1 MKPGTR
7 LTPVGLSLF
16 PRPCTR
22 NIFECPHFTY
32 GQSLLQN
39 RAHGLH
45 HRMYSKSRRSFVDRT
60 VLSLNAGNGGSGCVS
75 FACGPHQE
83 IAPADGGHGGAGGS
97 VWVEATTDCNSLRM
111 SSKSFQAAHGCPG
124 RSDKR
129 RGRQGGDL
137 VIKVPPGT
145 VIRELNVV
153 EDEEPFEMQF
163 KITVE
168 PYDER
173 KNSEFGEGVTIA
185 ELSRE
190 GQRAIIARGGVG
202 GRGNSAFK
210 SSRNRSPQTAEPGS
224 SGERRRVEL
233 ELKTIADV
241 GLVGFPNAGKS
252 TFLRAISRAKP
263 KVASYPFTTLRPH
276 IGVVPSIV
284 DDGRLKDRTL
294 TVADIPGLIEGAHEN
309 RGLGHEFLRHIER
322 TKFLVYVLDLSV
334 SRGQVV
340 KDWEV
345 LRHELELHE
354 EGMSERM
361 CCIAANKMDCG
372 QSSYDNLRI
381 LLDSVGDS
389 VPIFPLSAE
398 RKTGTEAVVK
408 HLSASVLRDVDEK
421 SENQILE
428 QEFR

>member
-1 MKPGTR
+1 M
-7 LTPVGLSLF
+7 
-16 PRPCTR
+16 
-22 NIFECPHFTY
+22 
-32 GQSLLQN
+32 
-39 RAHGLH
+39 
-45 HRMYSKSRRSFVDRT
+45 DRT
-60 VLSLNAGNGGSGCVS
+60 VLNLSAGNGGSGCVS

-83 IAPADGGHGGAGGS
+83 TAPADGGHGGTGGS
-97 VWVEATTDCNSLRM
+97 IWVEASTDCNSLRM
-111 SSKSFQAAHGCPG
+111 ASTRFQAAHGLPG

-145 VIRELNVV
+145 VIRELEAV
-153 EDEEPFEMQF
+153 EDDEPFEMKF
-163 KITVE
+163 EMTIE
-168 PYDER
+168 PHKDR
-173 KNSEFGEGVTIA
+173 RSSDFDEGVTIA

-210 SSRNRSPQTAEPGS
+210 SSRNRSPQKAEPGG

-276 IGVVPSIV
+276 IGVVPSIT
-284 DDGRLKDRTL
+284 DDYHLKDCTL

-334 SRGQVV
+334 STGQVV
-340 KDWEV
+340 KDWDV
-345 LRHELELHE
+345 LRHELEMHE
-354 EGMSERM
+354 EGLSERM

-372 QSSYDNLRI
+372 QLSHDNLRI

-389 VPIFPLSAE
+389 VPIFPLSSKH
-398 RKTGTEAVVK
+398 KTGTEAVVK
-408 HLSASVLRDVDEK
+408 YLSASVLRGVDEQ
-421 SENQILE
+421 SEKEMQE
-428 QEFR
+428 Q